1 MEFSSTE
8 IELLS
13 LLESLSGQGR
23 YCCSNAIHHLKKA
36 WEIRTVDPQMAV
48 FRAIT
53 ADEEAASA
61 VMWELRNI
69 GYANSDKLNPHNH
82 HHKNAVIVFLEV
94 FRRFLFRFPDL
105 INSETWIDIGEIV
118 ETKKP
123 VLALRISKPSG
134 EILTISPPLKFEI
147 LIDDETNN
155 IFNVAPSFKAELN
168 SFLSDEKENS
178 LKAFL
183 KKSANERNILLYAS
197 LNGSARIQ
205 ELNDEYLL
213 TRKRRVFR
221 QIITYLMIKLYD
233 DQKFPLVQNCLNAF
247 LSMITDE
254 KIGELIDA
262 EF

>member
-1 MEFSSTE
+1 
-8 IELLS
+8 
-13 LLESLSGQGR
+13 
-23 YCCSNAIHHLKKA
+23 
-36 WEIRTVDPQMAV
+36 MAV

-61 VMWELRNI
+61 VMWELKNI
-69 GYANSDKLNPHNH
+69 GYDGHAKLLPHNH

-105 INSETWIDIGEIV
+105 VNSQTWIDIGENL
-118 ETKKP
+118 ETKRPALAFRIIKP
-123 VLALRISKPSG
+123 NG
-134 EILTISPPLKFEI
+134 ESLTISPPLKFEI
-147 LIDDETNN
+147 LVDDETNS
-155 IFNVAPSFKAELN
+155 IFDIAPSFKRELN
-168 SFLSDEKENS
+168 GFLSDEKSNT

-197 LNGSARIQ
+197 ANGSARIK

-233 DQKFPLVQNCLNAF
+233 DQRFPLVQNCLNAF
-247 LSMITDE
+247 LSMVTEE
-254 KIGELIDA
+254 KIGELDT
-262 EF
+262 EL